1 MPAEKNFIG
10 NDMDSLVKKLT
21 TTQKGIELAW
31 DVVEVI
37 QQENEAIQSQLFR
50 YAEDIQTL
58 FAERDMAD
66 MNEKDKNAAYKQL
79 ERFNHD
85 FNFLMEQ
92 KDKSYKA
99 LESSHLD
106 SLRRLAAAAEYKDDD
121 TGVHIVRMSRF
132 SALIARAY
140 GKDETYCSLLEQASP
155 MHDIGKIGIPDNVLK
170 KPGKLTDEEWECMRK
185 HPEYGAN
192 ILSGSEVPVIML
204 AEEIALAHHEKYDG
218 SGYPSQLKGEQI
230 PLSGRIVALADFF
243 DALTMGRCYRPA
255 FSDEKAL
262 AMVKEN
268 RGTHFDPKVVDAFF
282 LISDEIIQTRDKINK
297 ENI

>member
-170 KPGKLTDEEWECMRK
+170 KPGKLTGIGKIKR
-185 HPEYGAN
+185 H
-192 ILSGSEVPVIML
+192 
-204 AEEIALAHHEKYDG
+204 
-218 SGYPSQLKGEQI
+218 
-230 PLSGRIVALADFF
+230 
-243 DALTMGRCYRPA
+243 
-255 FSDEKAL
+255 FS
-262 AMVKEN
+262 
-268 RGTHFDPKVVDAFF
+268 
-282 LISDEIIQTRDKINK
+282 
-297 ENI
+297 